1 MKLALYSER
10 ARAGV
15 VAARELIAHA
25 GLRGDLEGIRAAR
38 QLVFAEAESSPAR
51 AVMRRQDFYSAS
63 GARDLVMHVQEH
75 RFTPA
80 QLEAFLGALGLELL
94 GFEFGDP
101 GLAAAYRQR
110 FPDDPAAALLANWV
124 RLEDEHPEAFT
135 GMYQF
140 WAARAA

>member
-1 MKLALYSER
+1 
-10 ARAGV
+10 

-38 QLVFAEAESSPAR
+38 QLVLAEPESSPVR
-51 AVMRRQDFYSAS
+51 ALALGPDFHSAS
-63 GARDLVMHVQEH
+63 GARDLLMHVQEQ
-75 RFTPA
+75 RFTAA
-80 QLEAFLGALGLELL
+80 QLGEFLRALGLELM

-101 GLAAAYRQR
+101 SIPAAYRQR
-110 FPDDPAAALLANWV
+110 FPDDPAAASLANWG
-124 RLEDEHPEAFT
+124 RFEDERPEAFT